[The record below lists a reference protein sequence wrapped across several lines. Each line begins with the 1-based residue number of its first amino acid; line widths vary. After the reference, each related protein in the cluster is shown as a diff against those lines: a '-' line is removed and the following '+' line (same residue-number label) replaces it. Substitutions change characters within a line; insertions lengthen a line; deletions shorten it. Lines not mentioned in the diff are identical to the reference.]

1 MLFDSPAGLSVEASF
16 PNLNPVE
23 EDEDDELVEV
33 AGIPPNLK
41 LGMADAGV
49 APEGLAPG
57 LGSSHDLHR
66 KSLSAFLTMHTEHS
80 H

>member
-1 MLFDSPAGLSVEASF
+1 MPFDSPASLSVEASF
-16 PNLNPVE
+16 PN
-23 EDEDDELVEV
+23 DDDDELVEV
-33 AGIPPNLK
+33 AEIPPNLK